1 MIEKRLAAELGVTG
15 YAKPLCL
22 KWTSNVT
29 REEPNSQRVTFEVS
43 GEEKGKRFMMRD
55 VGTIES
61 LDLPMQNAPIEKLVK
76 CYNHLKGLPIR
87 SYRNAIPQ
95 LLIGVDNLRL
105 IVPLKV
111 HEGVEGSPTATKT
124 RLGWCIYGCQGN
136 IEYHPRNYHVCECG
150 GESEFNDAI
159 KKYFS
164 FEETGVKSVTS
175 VASEEDKRALR
186 IMKQT
191 TVHVK
196 DPYESGLLWKFDKFE
211 FPDSYPM
218 AYKRLQ
224 CLERRMAKDPALREN
239 IERQL
244 KEYQAKE
251 YAHRATPE
259 ELASAEPRRTWYLP
273 LGAVMNSNK
282 PGKMRLIW
290 DASAKVDGVS
300 LNTFLLKGPDQVTSL
315 PTVLFRF
322 RRYRVAVSADI
333 KEMFH
338 QVKIRPEDRHAQRF
352 LWRSN
357 PTPEP
362 EEFLMDVATFGSTCS
377 PATAQ
382 YVKNT
387 NAQLFAQTFP
397 RAVEGIVLS
406 HYVDDYLD
414 SFHDEI
420 EAKRVACEVKN
431 IHDYGGFDL
440 RNWCSNSLDVLQH
453 LGEDTRIQLK
463 QLNPEKDDHSE
474 RVLGMLWE
482 THTDELRFSATL
494 PGDIAH
500 IVKTE
505 TKPTK
510 SQILRCVMTLFDPLG
525 LLAPF
530 LVFGKMLI
538 QSVWRLG
545 IDWDDQVD
553 DEVYGRWLQWIEM
566 FNHIN
571 EIRIPRSYFRKAGVC
586 SFRNIEIHTFVDAG
600 KDACSCVVYFR
611 IVNRTGDVEVALV
624 AAKTKVAP
632 LKPITVPRMELQAC
646 VLGARLAKFV
656 IEGHAFPSISSYF
669 WSDSST
675 ALSWIN
681 ADPRKYSPFV
691 TFRVGEIL
699 ENTNRAD
706 WRWVPSQ
713 QNPADEA
720 TKWGSGPYFNT
731 HSIWYSG
738 PDFLRL
744 SKDNWPTWKPTGAGN
759 EELRKCYVHHDAV
772 RPEYGDFPRRFGLT
786 MRPIFKEPNAC
797 FAINDGLASTFTS
810 TQTAWKFIPPSAPH
824 MGGAWERLVRT
835 VKAGLAA
842 AYNNEKLDDEALWT
856 LLVEVECM
864 VNSRPLTY
872 LPLDSAEQEA
882 LTPNHFLLG
891 SSSGVKQPPI
901 DREWNSTYLKQS
913 WIILQARLDAFWKRW
928 ISTAVTVGGSGDG
941 GVVRRKDNGNEVME
955 NPSEAMSVPSGQAHH
970 RGELMKKQAWR
981 DQTILPN
988 ALPERLHRR
997 TGPSA
1002 TRINV
1007 SRWFPIGTSEE
1018 KDCKNSEHRISTAVT
1033 VGGSGDGGV
1042 VRRKDNGNEVM
1053 ENPSEAM
1060 SVPSGQAHHRG
1071 EY

>member
-1 MIEKRLAAELGVTG
+1 MADLQNQLRECQLGSQPIHEQLLELQNLVELCRLQIATQLGPPSPGVKSEGNPYNSKGANSKNETIGNEIGNTPSLENIPLNLERNFSFNPLLQQQCKTAVKYSAPRPQKDTTLNRRNRAFKQMENQAARQQQNIAPEIASLQPPNVLTTVCERDQLRNWGEPPLESKFPQKCHAREIQQIFPPSVEVPIEAARSMHGETSRQPLEAHHQESDVEKNRRIPRPVQPLALGGILIREPTPQQLAARHVLPRELPTFSGNPADWPVFISNYKYTTEACGYSDGENMIRLQRCLKGAAWESVQSRLILPASIPQVIEALRMRYGRAELLIESLIDKTKSAPSPRSDRLETLIEFGMMVQALCDHIIAADLPEHLANPTLLKDLVTKLPADCKMQWAGYRRHQGVVNLRTFGNFMEEIFNNACSVSSVQIHEPKLDRSKMRDRHLVHSETAGNDPENECNLTNPVEMTKPTECAVCQGEGHRTINCKIFLALPVDERWRKLLELKLCRTCLYAHGRRACRSTQRCEVDGCQARHHRLLHSSNRERDTSAWKVGETVQYHIPKSIAPSLFFRILPVTLHSGRKSVSTFAFLDEGSSLTMIEKSLAAELGVTG

-95 LLIGVDNLRL
+95 LLTGVDNLRL

-124 RLGWCIYGCQGN
+124 RLGWCIYGGQGN

-186 IMKQT
+186 IKKQT

-196 DPYESGLLWKFDKFE
+196 DRYDSGLLWKFDKFE

-259 ELASAEPRRTWYLP
+259 ELASADPRRTWYLP

-315 PTVLFRF
+315 PTILFRF

-357 PTPEP
+357 PTAEP

-420 EAKRVACEVKN
+420 EAKRVACEVEN

-453 LGEDTRIQLK
+453 LG
-463 QLNPEKDDHSE
+463 
-474 RVLGMLWE
+474 
-482 THTDELRFSATL
+482 
-494 PGDIAH
+494 
-500 IVKTE
+500 
-505 TKPTK
+505 
-510 SQILRCVMTLFDPLG
+510 
-525 LLAPF
+525 
-530 LVFGKMLI
+530 
-538 QSVWRLG
+538 
-545 IDWDDQVD
+545 
-553 DEVYGRWLQWIEM
+553 
-566 FNHIN
+566 
-571 EIRIPRSYFRKAGVC
+571 
-586 SFRNIEIHTFVDAG
+586 
-600 KDACSCVVYFR
+600 
-611 IVNRTGDVEVALV
+611 
-624 AAKTKVAP
+624 
-632 LKPITVPRMELQAC
+632 
-646 VLGARLAKFV
+646 
-656 IEGHAFPSISSYF
+656 
-669 WSDSST
+669 
-675 ALSWIN
+675 
-681 ADPRKYSPFV
+681 
-691 TFRVGEIL
+691 
-699 ENTNRAD
+699 
-706 WRWVPSQ
+706 
-713 QNPADEA
+713 
-720 TKWGSGPYFNT
+720 
-731 HSIWYSG
+731 
-738 PDFLRL
+738 
-744 SKDNWPTWKPTGAGN
+744 
-759 EELRKCYVHHDAV
+759 
-772 RPEYGDFPRRFGLT
+772 
-786 MRPIFKEPNAC
+786 
-797 FAINDGLASTFTS
+797 
-810 TQTAWKFIPPSAPH
+810 
-824 MGGAWERLVRT
+824 
-835 VKAGLAA
+835 
-842 AYNNEKLDDEALWT
+842 
-856 LLVEVECM
+856 
-864 VNSRPLTY
+864 
-872 LPLDSAEQEA
+872 
-882 LTPNHFLLG
+882 
-891 SSSGVKQPPI
+891 
-901 DREWNSTYLKQS
+901 
-913 WIILQARLDAFWKRW
+913 
-928 ISTAVTVGGSGDG
+928 
-941 GVVRRKDNGNEVME
+941 
-955 NPSEAMSVPSGQAHH
+955 
-970 RGELMKKQAWR
+970 
-981 DQTILPN
+981 
-988 ALPERLHRR
+988 
-997 TGPSA
+997 
-1002 TRINV
+1002 
-1007 SRWFPIGTSEE
+1007 
-1018 KDCKNSEHRISTAVT
+1018 
-1033 VGGSGDGGV
+1033 
-1042 VRRKDNGNEVM
+1042 
-1053 ENPSEAM
+1053 
-1060 SVPSGQAHHRG
+1060 
-1071 EY
+1071 